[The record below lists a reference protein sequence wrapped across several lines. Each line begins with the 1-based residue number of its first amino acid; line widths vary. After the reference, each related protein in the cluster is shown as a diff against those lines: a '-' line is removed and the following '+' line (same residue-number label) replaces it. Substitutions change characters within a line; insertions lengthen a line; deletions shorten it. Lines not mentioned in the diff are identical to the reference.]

1 MPQCF
6 PWLSSTSMGLY
17 EVWHAGPCQQDG
29 GGAPCSDPW
38 SERLSFSLCPSPL
51 AAGMGTPVCHQLG
64 SALCVV
70 WGFVEGGGVV
80 LLWGFV
86 VGLLFWFFYL
96 TLCCQNTTFLTKK
109 MQKLE
114 T

>member
-1 MPQCF
+1 
-6 PWLSSTSMGLY
+6 MGLY

-38 SERLSFSLCPSPL
+38 SVRLSFSLCPSPL

-64 SALCVV
+64 SALCV

-80 LLWGFV
+80 LLCAFL

-96 TLCCQNTTFLTKK
+96 TLCCQNSTFLTKK
-109 MQKLE
+109 MQELE